1 MNSVNQI
8 SHAHALAT
16 LSCKPAAVLDS
27 TKMKIDTIVLNYFTI
42 VPIRTTILQSSKRM
56 GKRRYLQNDHFS
68 HVNAQYIL
76 GVTISHR
83 MHFGH

>member
-8 SHAHALAT
+8 LHAHALAT

-42 VPIRTTILQSSKRM
+42 VPIRTTILQSSKRREKEGICKM
-56 GKRRYLQNDHFS
+56 
-68 HVNAQYIL
+68 I
-76 GVTISHR
+76 ISA
-83 MHFGH
+83 MSMLNTY